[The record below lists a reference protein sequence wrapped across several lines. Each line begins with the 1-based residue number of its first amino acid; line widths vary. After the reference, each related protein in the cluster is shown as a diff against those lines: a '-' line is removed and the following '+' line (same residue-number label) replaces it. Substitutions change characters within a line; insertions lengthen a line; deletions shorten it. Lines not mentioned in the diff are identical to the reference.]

1 MAMYMQLF
9 SNRLK
14 DLMELEGESNRSLSI
29 KIGVDRKS
37 IRCWLSG
44 KFFPKYDALIKLSIH
59 FKVRVDYLI
68 GLEEVLENEPQA
80 PNNATPIAEVPQ
92 RFLSLMNNYMEEH
105 HLTNYAMAKQLKMDQ
120 KAFTKWLK
128 KGSMPE
134 TATLIKL
141 VHATGISANTL
152 LGRE

>member
-1 MAMYMQLF
+1 MYMQLF
-9 SNRLK
+9 SKRLK
-14 DLMELEGESNRSLSI
+14 DLMELEGESNRSLSM
-29 KIGVDRKS
+29 KTNLDRKS
-37 IRCWLSG
+37 IRCWLTG
-44 KFFPKYDALIKLSIH
+44 KFFPKYDALIKLATH

-68 GLEEVLENEPQA
+68 GLEEVLENEPYA
-80 PNNATPIAEVPQ
+80 SDNATPIEEVPQ
-92 RFLSLMNNYMEEH
+92 RFLSLIKEYMEEN
-105 HLTNYAMAKQLKMDQ
+105 HLTNYAMAKKLKMDQ

>member
-1 MAMYMQLF
+1 MYMQLF

-14 DLMELEGESNRSLSI
+14 DLMDLEGESNRSLSI
-29 KIGVDRKS
+29 KIGADRKS

-92 RFLSLMNNYMEEH
+92 RFLSLMNNYITEPRICRGFWRKNPKNP
-105 HLTNYAMAKQLKMDQ
+105 LSAPQKNFFWPKYAQ
-120 KAFTKWLK
+120 K
-128 KGSMPE
+128 
-134 TATLIKL
+134 
-141 VHATGISANTL
+141 
-152 LGRE
+152 